1 MCSWVSVSA
10 QYNNSELLAESGGNL
25 VFPREG
31 KEAASWDISL
41 PFPHQPDTFPV
52 CPWIL
57 VWLRRDQGSLVLSWC
72 GCGKSCGQD
81 VGIAAKFI
89 LRLWCFAIAC
99 AAMRNAGVLVFCK
112 KNFVRP
118 TGETGMRGGLS
129 KTKKKKANKKR
140 TPKNYSCTSY
150 SWEKKV

>member
-1 MCSWVSVSA
+1 M
-10 QYNNSELLAESGGNL
+10 
-25 VFPREG
+25 
-31 KEAASWDISL
+31 
-41 PFPHQPDTFPV
+41 
-52 CPWIL
+52 
-57 VWLRRDQGSLVLSWC
+57 WLRRDQGSLVLSWC

-81 VGIAAKFI
+81 MGIAAKFI

-129 KTKKKKANKKR
+129 RTKKRKPTKKGHQKITVVQVTAEKKKYNFVKHNVCLV
-140 TPKNYSCTSY
+140 TCLHAYIYVAYSVLSLCFVVSY
-150 SWEKKV
+150 SDFFN